1 MNKQELYTELS
12 IQIAILEAKVDRI
25 LELILNEIEPKQPH
39 WTDEE
44 FREEFK

>member
-12 IQIAILEAKVDRI
+12 VQIAVLEAKVDRI
-25 LELILNEIEPKQPH
+25 LELLSKPKPKQPH

-44 FREEFK
+44 FSEEFK